1 MVSKQLQRIS
11 GLLLQCKTWLEM
23 IWGTSLSHYG
33 EEIVAIAS
41 VLIAL
46 SVIYRYIVAP
56 FYKGVNAF
64 IDRQHRI
71 MNAVHWVELEL
82 KPNGGGSL
90 RDAVDKIVK
99 CTEIMTTMKE
109 GSSD

>member
-1 MVSKQLQRIS
+1 MTSKQLQRIS
-11 GLLLQCKTWLEM
+11 GSLPACKIWLEM
-23 IWGTSLSHYG
+23 TWETFLSQWG
-33 EEIVAIAS
+33 EKIVTIAS

-46 SVIYRYIVAP
+46 GVIYRYIVAP

-71 MNAVHWVELEL
+71 MAAVSWVELEL

-99 CTEIMTTMKE
+99 CTEMMATMKE
-109 GSSD
+109 GASD